1 MSFNHACPGAARAKE
16 RPVSINTYRDR
27 TRRAKKSAQK
37 SMLVVDD
44 YPEMRDIIRVMLR
57 DNGYSNV
64 ITADCGNR
72 ALRTMEAR
80 PVSLVITDWTM
91 PNMTGIELLTTLK
104 SDPKYFTVPVV
115 MISDERDAAKVLYA
129 AEEGVDG
136 FLVKP
141 FSELDLINS
150 IKAAL
155 AKCNSRDEIE
165 RKVVEMRRLKLSKNY
180 QEALNVGAEILNVR
194 NHPRVLL
201 MTCECL
207 FQLKQFDKAMSIMAD
222 VEEEDRSSQHAKL
235 LGQIH
240 ISAGR
245 YAQGILALEK
255 AVKMNTLNNDL
266 KIDLATACFANDD
279 IEEAERVIQSIMSNR
294 PTDLNLVNIAKIYLE
309 RGDIDKAGGYL
320 KQTVDPIKE
329 TVQVFNKYAVALRK
343 LDRFEDAAEIYL
355 KCLKIEPDS
364 DVLHYNLAVLYTKT
378 NQLGEARK
386 TLTEAL
392 RLNPDNEYASSL
404 LAKLS

>member
-1 MSFNHACPGAARAKE
+1 L
-16 RPVSINTYRDR
+16 SINTYRNQ
-27 TRRAKKSAQK
+27 TRQAKKSAQK
-37 SMLVVDD
+37 NLLVVDD

-64 ITADCGNR
+64 LTADCGNR
-72 ALRTMEAR
+72 ALRTMESR
-80 PVSLVITDWTM
+80 PVSIVITDWTM
-91 PNMTGIELLTTLK
+91 PNMTGIELLTHIK
-104 SDPKYFTVPVV
+104 SDPKWFTIPVV
-115 MISDERDAAKVLYA
+115 MISDERDSAKVLYA

-155 AKCNSRDEIE
+155 AKCNLKDEIE
-165 RKVVEMRRLKLSKNY
+165 KKIVEMRRLKLSNNY
-180 QEALNVGAEILNVR
+180 QEALKVGSEILAIR

-207 FQLKQFDKAMSIMAD
+207 FKLKQYDKALSIMAD
-222 VEEEDRSSQHAKL
+222 VDEEDRTSQHAQL
-235 LGQIH
+235 IGQIH
-240 ISAGR
+240 INAGR

-255 AVKMNTLNNDL
+255 AVNMNALNNDL
-266 KIDLATACFANDD
+266 KIDLAVACFANED
-279 IEEAERVIQSIMSNR
+279 IEEAERVIQSVMNNR
-294 PTDLNLVNIAKIYLE
+294 PTDLNMVNIAKIYLD
-309 RGDIDKAGGYL
+309 RGDTDKAGAYL

-343 LDRFEDAAEIYL
+343 VDRFEDAAEIYR
-355 KCLKIEPDS
+355 KCLKIEPES

-378 NQLGEARK
+378 HQPEEAK
-386 TLTEAL
+386 KSLTEAL
-392 RLNPDNEYASSL
+392 RINPENEYASSL
-404 LAKLS
+404 ISRLR